1 METTVINT
9 HKVEDFGKWKVG
21 FEAGKS
27 MRDQAGIKI
36 KGVYQSIDDENTVT
50 VISEFP
56 NPAIAKSFI
65 ESMATSESFAKSGV
79 ISKPEIKIL
88 SQTF

>member
-9 HKVEDFGKWKVG
+9 HKVADFAKWKMG
-21 FEAGKS
+21 FEAGKG

-36 KGVYQSIDDENTVT
+36 KGVYQSVDDENLIT

-56 NPAIAKSFI
+56 NVAIAKSFV
-65 ESMATSESFAKSGV
+65 ESMSSSDAFAKAGV
-79 ISKPEIKIL
+79 ISQPEIKMLIL
-88 SQTF
+88 NN